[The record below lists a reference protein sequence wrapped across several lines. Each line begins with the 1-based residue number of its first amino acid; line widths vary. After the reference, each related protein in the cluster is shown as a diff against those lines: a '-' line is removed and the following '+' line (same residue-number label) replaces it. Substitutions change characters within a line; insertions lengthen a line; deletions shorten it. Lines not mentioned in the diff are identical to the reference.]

1 MSRAI
6 HLLCV
11 LALVGFSLMGCAG
24 GAGVEAGEVKEL
36 RNENRQLEKENA
48 ELQQDL
54 EDAQKEITDMEEAIA
69 SVEAAMSAAASAAAE
84 ATASASASAA
94 AGAPVP
100 DKECAVG
107 KVCDLGPGSVLIRS
121 IQPTKTLTA
130 PYTSPKSGDF
140 VVVEFDYTYQGNTG
154 VTLDEPQ
161 WLLEDAGGR
170 IYSYD
175 FDLTVEFS
183 GLDNDIIYAE
193 LQPGVAQ
200 PGKIVYHVA
209 PDAKDFTLYMNDL
222 ATPQAGQL
230 ARVDT

>member
-1 MSRAI
+1 MSRTI

-11 LALVGFSLMGCAG
+11 LTLIGFGLMGCAG
-24 GAGVEAGEVKEL
+24 AAGGEAGKIKKL
-36 RNENRQLEKENA
+36 KNENKQLEKENA

-54 EDAQKEITDMEEAIA
+54 EDAQKEITEMEEAIA
-69 SVEAAMSAAASAAAE
+69 SAAAAMSAAASATTD

-107 KVCDLGPGSVLIRS
+107 KGCDLGPGSVLIRS
-121 IQPTKTLTA
+121 IQPTKTLTSEFA
-130 PYTSPKSGDF
+130 SPTSGDF

-154 VTLDEPQ
+154 VKLDEPQ
-161 WLLEDAGGR
+161 WLLEDANGNV
-170 IYSYD
+170 YSYD
-175 FDLTVEFS
+175 FDLTVEYS

-193 LQPGVAQ
+193 LQPSVAQ
-200 PGKIVYHVA
+200 AGKIIYQVA
-209 PDAKDFTLYMNDL
+209 PDAKDFTLYINDL
-222 ATPQAGQL
+222 ATPQAGQI